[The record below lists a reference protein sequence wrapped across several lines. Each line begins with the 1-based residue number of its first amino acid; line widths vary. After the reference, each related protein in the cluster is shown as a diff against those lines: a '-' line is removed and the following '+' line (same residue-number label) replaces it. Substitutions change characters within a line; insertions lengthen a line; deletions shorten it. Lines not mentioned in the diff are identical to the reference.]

1 MIEGVLY
8 FGVGCI
14 IGWLVTHVRWL
25 AKTSNLRAELA
36 QAKYDRNVA
45 IACSQM
51 RTTNYT
57 PGM

>member
-1 MIEGVLY
+1 MTSVLY
-8 FGVGCI
+8 FSVGCI

-25 AKTSNLRAELA
+25 AKTSDLRAELA
-36 QAKYDRNVA
+36 LMRRSLILTQ
-45 IACSQM
+45 